1 MSVKKVC
8 PHKGNIL
15 TPCFHEDGEDALRN
29 GSCIGCG
36 KTPAELEAELAKPT
50 VVLTEDQ
57 KAMARKIN
65 HAVNVFASKMK
76 AKMIKSMLAGKTG
89 WDTLPAW
96 QFMDGFDKNV
106 NNIRE
111 ANDIAESTV
120 DLANFSM
127 MIGMRVGK

>member
-1 MSVKKVC
+1 MSAKKVC
-8 PHKGNIL
+8 PHRENIMA
-15 TPCFHEDGEDALRN
+15 PCFMEDGADALRN
-29 GSCIGCG
+29 GNCISCG
-36 KTPAELEAELAKPT
+36 KTPAEIEAELTKPT
-50 VVLTEDQ
+50 VVLTEEQ
-57 KAMARKIN
+57 RAMARKIN
-65 HAVNVFASKMK
+65 HAVNVFAGKMK
-76 AKMIKSMLAGKTG
+76 AKMIKSMVAGKTG

-111 ANDIAESTV
+111 ATDIAESTV